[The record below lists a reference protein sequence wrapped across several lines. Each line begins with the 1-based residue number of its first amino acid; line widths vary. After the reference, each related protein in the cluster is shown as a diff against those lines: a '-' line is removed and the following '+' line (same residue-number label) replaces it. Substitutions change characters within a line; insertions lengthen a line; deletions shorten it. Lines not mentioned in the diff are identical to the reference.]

1 MAHMMK
7 IKSGSVGAL
16 VDHYERNR
24 EGTLIRENVDRDRTH
39 LNYNLRP
46 TDVQEWVR
54 MAMLQHEQE
63 AGRAVRSD
71 ANVLFDWVVTLPQD
85 CPAEG
90 ARAFFTACLD
100 FLGERYGAS
109 NVIGGYVHMDE
120 TTPHMHAPILPLID
134 GKLQA
139 SKMVTR
145 ADLRTFHGDLGKFVD
160 ERLGFH
166 VSIELDED
174 KVLDRLL
181 SRSAENMREFQA
193 AKDAAKSQ
201 IASEVSQEQRRL
213 EYLQRETARVERDVG
228 RLERE
233 IAAAQAAPAHQESLG
248 ESRNRAKGIERG
260 NEQAR
265 SRIEELKAVVG
276 GLRERFDAAAGKLAK
291 VLTEFA
297 DRRRALTACAPAAA
311 TELLEHNGIKAMR
324 SFGGQRSPGR
334 RESLEDAMRR
344 AQESARARNSGRS
357 RTQRPRGRGGMER

>member
-24 EGTLIRENVDRDRTH
+24 EGTLIRENIDQDRTH
-39 LNYNLRP
+39 LNYNLRQ

-54 MAMLQHEQE
+54 MAMIQHEQE

-71 ANVLFDWVVTLPQD
+71 ANVLFDWVVTLPED

-109 NVIGGYVHMDE
+109 NVLGGYVHMDE
-120 TTPHMHAPILPLID
+120 TTPHMHAPILPMIG

-166 VSIELDED
+166 VSIELDDD

-201 IASEVSQEQRRL
+201 IAAEVSQEQRRL

-233 IAAAQAAPAHQESLG
+233 ISAAEAAPARQETLG
-248 ESRNRAKGIERG
+248 ESRSRAKVIERG
-260 NEQAR
+260 NDQAR

-291 VLTEFA
+291 VLSEFA
-297 DRRRALTACAPAAA
+297 DRRRALVENAPSTAS
-311 TELLEHNGIKAMR
+311 ELLKAHGIRDMR
-324 SFGGQRSPGR
+324 SYGRQRSPER

-344 AQESARARNSGRS
+344 AQDAARALNRERS

>member
-24 EGTLIRENVDRDRTH
+24 EGTLYRENIDKDRTH

-46 TDVQEWVR
+46 TDVREWVD
-54 MAMLQHEQE
+54 MAMRQHEQE

-85 CPAEG
+85 CPSEG
-90 ARAFFTACLD
+90 AREFFTACLD

-109 NVIGGYVHMDE
+109 NVLGGYVHMDE
-120 TTPHMHAPILPLID
+120 TTPHMHAPILPMID

-145 ADLRTFHGDLGKFVD
+145 SDLRTFHGDLGEYVD
-160 ERLGFH
+160 GRLGYH

-174 KVLDRLL
+174 KVLDRVL
-181 SRSAENMREFQA
+181 SRSAKGMREFQA

-201 IASEVSQEQRRL
+201 IAAEVAQEQRRL
-213 EYLQRETARVERDVG
+213 ERLQREAARAERDVG

-233 IAAAQAAPAHQESLG
+233 VAEAAPARQESLG
-248 ESRNRAKGIERG
+248 ESRSRAKSIERG
-260 NEQAR
+260 NDQAR
-265 SRIEELKAVVG
+265 SRIEELRAVVV
-276 GLRERFDAAAGKLAK
+276 GLRGRFESAVGRFAE

-297 DRRRALTACAPAAA
+297 DRRRVLTADAPRSAV
-311 TELLEHNGIKAMR
+311 ELLESHGIRPMR
-324 SFGGQRSPGR
+324 GFTGQRSPER

-344 AQESARARNSGRS
+344 AEESARERNRDRAAR
-357 RTQRPRGRGGMER
+357 TRPRGRGGMER